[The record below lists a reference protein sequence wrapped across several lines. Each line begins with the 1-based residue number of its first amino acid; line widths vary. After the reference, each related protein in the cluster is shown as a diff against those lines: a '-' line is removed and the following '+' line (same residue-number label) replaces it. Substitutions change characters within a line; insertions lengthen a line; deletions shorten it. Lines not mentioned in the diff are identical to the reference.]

1 MKASYLTLDCT
12 NNQGSTVYILN
23 NIIKLRRDRT
33 KIRGGG
39 NVVQPSGTKCNIY
52 QKPLHFGC
60 CNLKYVT

>member
-33 KIRGGG
+33 KISGWGGECC
-39 NVVQPSGTKCNIY
+39 PT
-52 QKPLHFGC
+52 FGH
-60 CNLKYVT
+60 